1 MPVIENNTFVD
12 DAWTHLQDGDSATD
26 RSMIIVPLA
35 RLEEVLADWPADHR
49 GLGVD
54 VPNDVDVDQLT
65 PHLARLDIVTLNFP
79 GFADGRA
86 FSQARSIRHTDH
98 FSATIRARGSFLP
111 DQYGFLLQS
120 GVDSFE
126 VSDRFALEEWVRHAD
141 TVPATYQRDY
151 ATGGLATRPFA
162 EAGVRR
168 DQPHYG

>member
-1 MPVIENNTFVD
+1 MPVIENNRIVED
-12 DAWTHLQDGDSATD
+12 VWSRLHDGDSARD

-35 RLEEVLADWPADHR
+35 RLEEVLADWPVAHR

-65 PHLARLDIVTLNFP
+65 PHLARFDIVTLNFP

-86 FSQARSIRHTDH
+86 FSQARSIRHTEH
-98 FSATIRARGSFLP
+98 FSGSIRARGSFLP

-126 VSDRFALEEWVRHAD
+126 VSDRFSLDEWIRHAD
-141 TVPATYQRDY
+141 AVPATYQRDY
-151 ATGGLATRPFA
+151 ATRGLATRAFA
-162 EAGVRR
+162 EADARPG
-168 DQPHYG
+168 QPHYG